1 VDDDGSVN
9 EHDVTLSRADHE
21 RLGGGHPSPEA
32 FIEACFAFLLERESK
47 ESILRS
53 FDVGQIPNYFP
64 DFHQAIMRDVRIRS
78 VPYHTWP
85 LTHDEIGAITN
96 VWPRPED
103 GALIGWAMWA
113 ADGLHHLLDLDD
125 RTFRVWPRQLHG
137 YPEEAVDLAH
147 VRWASAS
154 AITTLDL
161 CAATLGRRRCAGQP
175 HGNEYSLRDF
185 DPKRGNKQAAQLR
198 LGQLTAAE
206 RHWAKAA
213 TTDNNYATVLN
224 ARNPMIHGR
233 LKRTVYL
240 STRPAGP
247 HENRTGFPVGPAGA
261 IVDSRPLIELCSE
274 ITTRHLESFLAM
286 IAAEP
291 YTTGT

>member
-1 VDDDGSVN
+1 
-9 EHDVTLSRADHE
+9 
-21 RLGGGHPSPEA
+21 
-32 FIEACFAFLLERESK
+32 
-47 ESILRS
+47 
-53 FDVGQIPNYFP
+53 
-64 DFHQAIMRDVRIRS
+64 
-78 VPYHTWP
+78 

-96 VWPRPED
+96 AWPRPED

-125 RTFRVWPRQLHG
+125 RTFWVWPRQLHG

-161 CAATLGRRRCAGQP
+161 CAATFGRRRCARLP
-175 HGNEYSLRDF
+175 HGSEYSLRDF
-185 DPKRGNKQAAQLR
+185 DPKRSHKQAAESRIEQLK
-198 LGQLTAAE
+198 TAE
-206 RHWAKAA
+206 RHWVKAA
-213 TTDNNYATVLN
+213 TTDKDYATVLN

-247 HENRTGFPVGPAGA
+247 HEDRTGFPVGPTAT
-261 IVDSRPLIELCSE
+261 IVDSRPLLELCSE
-274 ITTRHLESFLAM
+274 VATRHLDGFLAM
-286 IAAEP
+286 IAVE
-291 YTTGT
+291 TTGVAS